1 MASSQLSETQISEF
15 KEAFSLFDQ
24 DGDGLIANAEIGTVI
39 RSLGQNI
46 SQQELRDLI
55 KEVDSSKRG
64 AVDFPE
70 FLTMMARK
78 LKDGDNAAD
87 IKAAFRMFDPSGSGY
102 VLAKELRH
110 VLTSMGEKLS
120 GEEVDEMIRDANV
133 DAQGRIQMDDFLRVM
148 LAK

>member
-1 MASSQLSETQISEF
+1 MSSHLSESQISEF

-24 DGDGLIANAEIGTVI
+24 DGDGMIANSEIGTVI

-46 SQQELRDLI
+46 SQRELGELI
-55 KEVDSSKRG
+55 KEVDTGKRG
-64 AVDFPE
+64 SVDFPE

-87 IKAAFRMFDPSGSGY
+87 IKAAFRMFDPKGTGFVNAS
-102 VLAKELRH
+102 ELRH

-120 GEEVDEMIRDANV
+120 RDEVEEMIRDANV
-133 DAQGRIQMDDFLRVM
+133 DAQGRIQMDDFMRVM